1 VPYYCVFSTGAKEP
15 RRLLSVEAATAFS
28 MSGYDTTMAQAVLHG
43 HLHWLKFTGEML
55 AFDTVAETF
64 RWMPPP
70 PVRCKDRTNLLVAD
84 GSLVAS
90 EVLLGRPLVD
100 LWVLEGYGGG
110 TAERWVRRH
119 RVRVEVVGYEYDHYG
134 RLPLAAGGDG
144 GDVLLGARD
153 GVVAYNMRSGTVR
166 KVVGAGDE
174 PVLPSRSVLRE
185 SLVRH
190 GFFDARPHPGLPLF
204 KFAA

>member
-1 VPYYCVFSTGAKEP
+1 
-15 RRLLSVEAATAFS
+15 
-28 MSGYDTTMAQAVLHG
+28 MSGYDTTMSQAVLHG
-43 HLHWLKFTGEML
+43 HLHWLKLTGEML

-70 PVRCKDRTNLLVAD
+70 PVRRRDRTNLLVAD

-90 EVLLGRPLVD
+90 EVILGRPVVD

-119 RVRVEVVGYEYDHYG
+119 RVRVEVVGYDHYG
-134 RLPLAAGGDG
+134 RLPLSAGGDG
-144 GDVLLGARD
+144 GDVLLGTRD
-153 GVVAYNMRSGTVR
+153 GVVACNIRSGTVR
-166 KVVGAGDE
+166 KVVGAGDD
-174 PVLPSRSVLRE
+174 PILPSRSVFRE

-204 KFAA
+204 KIAA